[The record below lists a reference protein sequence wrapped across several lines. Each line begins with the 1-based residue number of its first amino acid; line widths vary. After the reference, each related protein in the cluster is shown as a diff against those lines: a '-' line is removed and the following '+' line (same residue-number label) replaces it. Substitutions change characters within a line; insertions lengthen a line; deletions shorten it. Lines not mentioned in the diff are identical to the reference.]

1 MGPRMQRSYLTEEQ
15 VRSGGDRTL
24 PLQEI
29 PGIEARQGG
38 LTGARL
44 PSIVTVRGRLAAQP
58 SGFAAPAVAIVG
70 ARVALRSG
78 LEFAGL
84 LAGRMAQAGWLVVS
98 GGAYGVDAAAHE
110 GALAAR
116 GVSIAVLGT
125 GVDQVYP
132 ERHADLFAR
141 ICIDGALVSQFPYG
155 LTAKAGVFPTRNP
168 VIAALA
174 DAVVVVEAGARSG
187 SLGTAAA
194 ARRLGRALY
203 ARPGSAGCDTLITS
217 GAAEIAVDVDTL
229 VAALLGQPA
238 PAPIALC
245 DEAEQVLLA
254 FGRAPLSAEDIA
266 TSTRLTLGEV
276 HAGLC
281 ELELS
286 RRTIRLDDG
295 RYLAL
300 PGTADLKE

>member
-1 MGPRMQRSYLTEEQ
+1 MQRSYLTEEQ
-15 VRSGGDRTL
+15 VKSGGDRTL
-24 PLQEI
+24 PFLDI
-29 PGIEARQGG
+29 PGIEARPGG
-38 LTGARL
+38 LAGVRL
-44 PSIVTVRGRLAAQP
+44 PSTVTVRGRLAARP
-58 SGFAAPAVAIVG
+58 LGFAAPAIAIVG
-70 ARVALRSG
+70 ARAALRSG
-78 LEFAGL
+78 LEFAGV
-84 LAGRMAQAGWLVVS
+84 LAERMAQAGWIVVS

-132 ERHADLFAR
+132 ERHAELFAR

-155 LTAKAGVFPTRNP
+155 LGAKAGMFPTRNP

-174 DAVVVVEAGARSG
+174 DVVVIVEAGARSG

-194 ARRLGRALY
+194 ARKLGRTLY
-203 ARPGSAGCDTLITS
+203 ARPGSSGCDALITS
-217 GAAEIAVDVDTL
+217 GTATAATDVDTL

-245 DEAEQVLLA
+245 DEAEHVLSA
-254 FGRAPLSAEDIA
+254 FGRAPISAEDIA
-266 TSTRLTLGEV
+266 TSTKLSLGEV
-276 HAGLC
+276 LAGLC
-281 ELELS
+281 ELEVS
-286 RRTIRLDDG
+286 RRAIRLDDG